1 MADGTNQLNNKDSP
15 NERALMLQFG
25 WLRRLPMML
34 QTEAAECGLACLA
47 MIASHHGH
55 DVDLAGL
62 RRRFSTSLK
71 GVTLARVMEMAGQL
85 GFTCRPLKLDL
96 DELSQ
101 LRTPCVLHWDL
112 NHFVVL
118 KRAGKRGIVIH
129 DPARGIRKLGLREA
143 SEHFTGVALELTPAA
158 DFTPVHERQAISLR
172 ALTGKVRGLVPAL
185 SQILLLALTLEV
197 FTLAGPFYLQWVLDQ
212 VLVSADHD
220 LLTLLGLGFLGITVF
235 SALVTAARSWAVTW
249 LGATLNVQW
258 ASNLF
263 GHLMRLPL
271 EWFEKRHIGDVVSR
285 FGSIQ
290 TIQKTLTTQF
300 IGSLLDGLMSLVTL
314 VVMSFYSLWL
324 TALVTGLF
332 LAYGLIR
339 WAFFNPLRRA
349 NEEQIVY
356 DARQQSE
363 LLESIRGAMPIK
375 LANKQDERLA
385 RYANAT
391 VSTTN
396 RGIGIQR
403 LSIAFTLSNQLLFG
417 IGRVTMIWIAATLA
431 LKNEFTAGALIAFIA
446 YADQFTSRA
455 AGLIDKM
462 VDFSMLKLHAERVA
476 DIALTAPE
484 RRTEAAWSGPAPE
497 ASIQLCNVSFRYAE
511 NEPWILRNCNL
522 KIEAGESVAIT
533 GPSGC
538 GKSTLAKIVL
548 GLLEPTE
555 GVVKFGGIDIRKL
568 GLDTYRQ
575 WVGAVMQDDQLF
587 AGSIADNIG
596 FFDPDVSMERIVAA
610 ARMAAIHEDI
620 TAMPM
625 GYQSLVGDMGSS
637 LSGGQKQ
644 RVILAR
650 ALYRLP
656 KLIVLDEATS
666 HLDTERERLVNATL
680 RQLTMSRF
688 IIAHRF
694 ETIASTEKII
704 VLKEGQAVLTGS
716 PPGEPMDAQQEL
728 RGRKSNSVT
737 RHEVSPSFAKDTY

>member
-1 MADGTNQLNNKDSP
+1 MADGSRQ
-15 NERALMLQFG
+15 ERAAMSTVHRVTLQFG
-25 WLRRLPMML
+25 WSRRLSMML

-47 MIASHHGH
+47 MIASYHGH
-55 DVDLAGL
+55 DVDLASL

-71 GVTLARVMEMAGQL
+71 GVTLAHVIDMAGQL
-85 GFTCRPLKLDL
+85 GFICRPLKLDL
-96 DELSQ
+96 DELPQ
-101 LRTPCVLHWDL
+101 LSTPCVLHWDL

-118 KRAGKRGIVIH
+118 KRADKRGIVIH
-129 DPARGIRKLGLREA
+129 DPARGIRKLGLREV
-143 SEHFTGVALELTPAA
+143 SEHFTGVALELAPKA
-158 DFTPVHERQAISLR
+158 DFTPVSERQAISMR
-172 ALTGKVRGLVPAL
+172 ALTGRVRGLVPAL
-185 SQILLLALTLEV
+185 SQILLLALALEV
-197 FTLAGPFYLQWVLDQ
+197 FALAGPFYLQWVLDQ

-263 GHLMRLPL
+263 GHLMQLPL
-271 EWFEKRHIGDVVSR
+271 DWFEKRHIGDVVSR

-314 VVMSFYSLWL
+314 VVMGFYSLWL
-324 TALVTGLF
+324 TSLVAGLF

-356 DARQQSE
+356 AARQQSE

-375 LANKQDERLA
+375 LANKQDERLS
-385 RYANAT
+385 RYANAI
-391 VSTTN
+391 VSTAN

-403 LSIAFTLSNQLLFG
+403 LSITFTLSNQLLFG
-417 IGRVTMIWIAATLA
+417 TGRVAMIWIAATLA
-431 LKNEFTAGALIAFIA
+431 LEKEFTAGALIAFIA
-446 YADQFTSRA
+446 YADQFINRA
-455 AGLIDKM
+455 AGLIDKW

-476 DIALTAPE
+476 DIALTEPE
-484 RRTEAAWSGPAPE
+484 KRTETAWSGPIPE
-497 ASIQLCNVSFRYAE
+497 ASIELCNVSFRYAE
-511 NEPWILRNCNL
+511 SEPWILRHCNL

-538 GKSTLAKIVL
+538 GKSTLAKIML
-548 GLLEPTE
+548 GLREPTE

-568 GLDTYRQ
+568 GLNNYRQ
-575 WVGAVMQDDQLF
+575 WVGAVMQNDQIF
-587 AGSIADNIG
+587 AGSIADNIS
-596 FFDPDVSMERIVAA
+596 FFDPAAVPVRIEAA
-610 ARMAAIHEDI
+610 ARLAAVHEDI
-620 TAMPM
+620 SLMPM

-650 ALYRLP
+650 SLYRRP
-656 KLIVLDEATS
+656 KLLMLDEATS
-666 HLDTERERLVNATL
+666 HLDIDNEHKVNVAVNRLNVT
-680 RQLTMSRF
+680 R
-688 IIAHRF
+688 IVIAHRP
-694 ETIASTEKII
+694 ETITS
-704 VLKEGQAVLTGS
+704 
-716 PPGEPMDAQQEL
+716 AQRVMMVSHGTAQSL
-728 RGRKSNSVT
+728 
-737 RHEVSPSFAKDTY
+737 HESLL

>member
-1 MADGTNQLNNKDSP
+1 MADGSP
-15 NERALMLQFG
+15 PPRAGVPGKQRMALQFG
-25 WLRRLPMML
+25 WSRRLPMML

-47 MIASHHGH
+47 MIASYHGH

-71 GVTLARVMEMAGQL
+71 GVTLARVMAMAGQL
-85 GFTCRPLKLDL
+85 GFSCRPLKLDL
-96 DELSQ
+96 DHLSQ

-118 KRAGKRGIVIH
+118 KRADTRRIVIH
-129 DPARGIRKLGLREA
+129 DPAQGIRTLGLREV
-143 SEHFTGVALELTPAA
+143 SDHFTGVALELTPAA
-158 DFTPVHERQAISLR
+158 DFTPVSERQSVSLR

-185 SQILLLALTLEV
+185 AQILLLALALEV
-197 FTLAGPFYLQWVLDQ
+197 FALAGPFYLQWVLDQ

-235 SALVTAARSWAVTW
+235 SALITAARSWAVTW

-271 EWFEKRHIGDVVSR
+271 DWFEKRHVGDVVSR
-285 FGSIQ
+285 FSSIQ

-314 VVMSFYSLWL
+314 VVMGFYSLGL
-324 TALVTGLF
+324 TALVAGLF
-332 LAYGLIR
+332 LVYGLIR
-339 WAFFNPLRRA
+339 RAFFSPLRRA

-356 DARQQSE
+356 GARQQSE

-375 LANKQDERLA
+375 LANQQDERLA

-391 VSTTN
+391 VATTN

-403 LSIAFTLSNQLLFG
+403 LGIAFTLSNQLLFG
-417 IGRVTMIWIAATLA
+417 VGRVAMIWIAATLA
-431 LKNEFTAGALIAFIA
+431 LKNQFTAGALIAFIA

-455 AGLIDKM
+455 AGLIDKW

-476 DIALTAPE
+476 DIALTEPE
-484 RRTEAAWSGPAPE
+484 KRAEMAWTGPIPE
-497 ASIQLCNVSFRYAE
+497 ASIELCNVSFRYSE
-511 NEPWILRNCNL
+511 SEPWVLRNCNL
-522 KIEAGESVAIT
+522 RVDAGESVAIT

-575 WVGAVMQDDQLF
+575 WIGAVMQDDQLF
-587 AGSIADNIG
+587 AGTVADNIR
-596 FFDPDVSMERIVAA
+596 FFDGDITTAKIQAA
-610 ARMAAIHEDI
+610 AQLAAIHGDI
-620 TAMPM
+620 AAMPM
-625 GYQSLVGDMGSS
+625 GYESLVGDMGSS
-637 LSGGQKQ
+637 LSGGQRQ

-650 ALYRLP
+650 ALCRSPRL
-656 KLIVLDEATS
+656 LVLDEATS
-666 HLDTERERLVNATL
+666 HLDVEREHHVNDTVSRLRITKIV
-680 RQLTMSRF
+680 
-688 IIAHRF
+688 IAHRT
-694 ETIASTEKII
+694 ETIQMASKVVSLRRGEIECIDEHSSVK
-704 VLKEGQAVLTGS
+704 AVNEIARNDI
-716 PPGEPMDAQQEL
+716 EPFK
-728 RGRKSNSVT
+728 G
-737 RHEVSPSFAKDTY
+737 